1 MRPSIEAPTP
11 QALADLVARCEQINR
26 YMSQLTAAEEARIAA
41 LAAGIVAMRQVLAL
55 EPVAADKLP
64 ARQGRIQ
71 HWALTG
77 SHLDEA
83 ATPAIRK
90 LRGVLVVDEH
100 EQIKVLS
107 DRTWRGVWGTIKVWR
122 DGVHDLS
129 SAQLM
134 EYLARLT
141 ALAHQRAPDVARGLL
156 ERAEAIAATHSHT
169 PAHPRYRTG

>member
-1 MRPSIEAPTP
+1 MQHFVDAPTP
-11 QALADLVARCEQINR
+11 QALEDLVQRCEQINR
-26 YMSQLTAAEEARIAA
+26 YTSQLTAAEEARIAA
-41 LAAGIVAMRQVLAL
+41 LAAGIVTMRQVLAL
-55 EPVAADKLP
+55 EPIAADKLP
-64 ARQGRIQ
+64 HRQGRIQ

-77 SHLDEA
+77 AHLHEA
-83 ATPAIRK
+83 ETPAIRK

-122 DGVHDLS
+122 DGVHDLT

-134 EYLARLT
+134 DHLARLT

-156 ERAEAIAATHSHT
+156 ERAEAIAATHAHT
-169 PAHPRYRTG
+169 PSRPRCRAG